1 MMRTLFLRGNTMHTR
16 FDHIAAKRLRV
27 ATAVAI
33 AATFAGAAH
42 AGTLGT
48 ISLGGGTLYLP
59 GTISNAQILTQGGT
73 LAGDGVVE
81 GPVSLDANGTLAPG
95 AIATAGVISADS
107 LLWQPDGVVHHRLG
121 ANDGDSDHTDL
132 SGALTRSGTGAYHFD
147 FSDAAVPPV
156 PGASYTLMTFASQS
170 GFSASDF
177 DYSYAGANDDLVGE
191 FQLNATSLVFHV
203 ISTPVELQ
211 SFDVD

>member
-1 MMRTLFLRGNTMHTR
+1 MHTR
-16 FDHIAAKRLRV
+16 FDHITVKSLRAA
-27 ATAVAI
+27 AAI
-33 AATFAGAAH
+33 ALAATFAGAAH
-42 AGTLGT
+42 AGTLGS

-59 GTISNAQILTQGGT
+59 GTISNAQVLTQGGT

-95 AIATAGVISADS
+95 ATAAAGTISADS
-107 LLWQPDGVVHHRLG
+107 LTWQPNGVVHHRLG
-121 ANDGDSDHTDL
+121 ANDGGSDHTDL
-132 SGALTRSGTGAYHFD
+132 SGALTRSGTGTYHFN
-147 FSDAAVPPV
+147 FTDANVPPV
-156 PGASYTLMTFASQS
+156 PGASYTLMTFASQT

-177 DYSYAGANDDLVGE
+177 DYSYTGANDDLVGE

-211 SFDVD
+211 RFEVD

>member
-1 MMRTLFLRGNTMHTR
+1 MHIK
-16 FDHIAAKRLRV
+16 FDHVFGKCLQ
-27 ATAVAI
+27 ATAFAAI
-33 AATFAGAAH
+33 AASTAH

-48 ISLGGGTLYLP
+48 ISLGGGSLYLP

-81 GPVSLDANGTLAPG
+81 GPVSLDAGGTLAPG
-95 AIATAGVISADS
+95 ASASAGVISADS
-107 LLWQPDGVVHHRLG
+107 LVWQANGVVHHRLG

-132 SGALTRSGTGAYHFD
+132 SGALTRNGAGAYHFD
-147 FSDAAVPPV
+147 FSDADVPPV

-170 GFSASDF
+170 GFSAADF
-177 DYSYAGANDDLVGE
+177 DYGYAGANEDLVGE

-203 ISTPVELQ
+203 ISTPIELQ

>member
-1 MMRTLFLRGNTMHTR
+1 MHIRFERITAQSLRT
-16 FDHIAAKRLRV
+16 AA
-27 ATAVAI
+27 AI
-33 AATFAGAAH
+33 AIGGCLAGAAQ

-59 GTISNAQILTQGGT
+59 GTISNAQILTEGGT

-81 GPVSLDANGTLAPG
+81 GAVSLDANGTLAPG
-95 AIATAGVISADS
+95 ASAAAGTISADS
-107 LLWQPDGVVHHRLG
+107 LTWQADGVVHHRLG

-132 SGALTRSGTGAYHFD
+132 GGALVRGGSGDYHFD
-147 FSDAAVPPV
+147 FSDADVPAV

-170 GFSASDF
+170 GFSADDF
-177 DYSYAGANDDLVGE
+177 SYSYSGANDDLVGE
-191 FQLNATSLVFHV
+191 FQLNANSLVFHV

-211 SFDVD
+211 SFDID